1 MLLRDYLQ
9 TKHWISR
16 RKIVDLIKQWD
27 VFLNKKKIES
37 YKQEINKNDSLK
49 ISLLKIDEIVNLE
62 QKEYIPELLAFNKP
76 KWYTCSKS
84 DPHNKTFYEILPS
97 EFKNKYYYI
106 WRLDKDSHWLMLL
119 TSNPKLVHE
128 FEHPSKE
135 ILKTYIIVL
144 NKPFNRDLKEKILKG
159 IYEWWELLRTKE
171 IKKQGNWKIEITLNE
186 GKKRHIRRIFKSL
199 QYEVIDLQRISIWK
213 YKLWNLKEGEYK
225 II

>member
-9 TKHWISR
+9 TNHWISR
-16 RKIVDLIKQWD
+16 RRIIDLIKQWD
-27 VFLNKKKIES
+27 VFLNEKKIES

-49 ISLLKIDEIVNLE
+49 ISSLKIDEKVDLE
-62 QKEYIPELLAFNKP
+62 HKENVPELLAFNKP
-76 KWYTCSKS
+76 RWYTCSKS

-144 NKPFNRDLKEKILKG
+144 NKPFNWNLKEKILKG

-171 IKKQGNWKIEITLNE
+171 VKKQGNWKIEITLNE

-199 QYEVIDLQRISIWK
+199 QYEVVDLQRISIWK

>member
-159 IYEWWELLRTKE
+159 IYEGWELLRTKE

-199 QYEVIDLQRISIWK
+199 QYEVVDLQRISIWK

>member
-9 TKHWISR
+9 TNHWISR
-16 RKIVDLIKQWD
+16 RKIVDLIKQWN
-27 VFLNKKKIES
+27 VFLNEKKIES

-49 ISLLKIDEIVNLE
+49 ISLLKIDEIINFE
-62 QKEYIPELLAFNKP
+62 HKENIPELLAFNKP
-76 KWYTCSKS
+76 RWYTCSKS
-84 DPHNKTFYEILPS
+84 DPHNKTFYEILPN
-97 EFKNKYYYI
+97 EFKNRYYYI

-144 NKPFNRDLKEKILKG
+144 NKPFNRNLKEKILNG
-159 IYEWWELLRTKE
+159 IHEWWELLWTKE
-171 IKKQGNWKIEITLNE
+171 IKEQEGWKIEITLNE

-199 QYEVIDLQRISIWK
+199 QYEVVDLQRISIWK

>member
-159 IYEWWELLRTKE
+159 IYEGWELLRTKK

-199 QYEVIDLQRISIWK
+199 QYEVVDLQRISIWK

>member
-9 TKHWISR
+9 TNHWISR
-16 RKIVDLIKQWD
+16 RKIIDLIKQWD
-27 VFLNKKKIES
+27 VFLNEKKIES

-49 ISLLKIDEIVNLE
+49 ISPLKIDEIVDLK
-62 QKEYIPELLAFNKP
+62 QKESIPELLAFNKP
-76 KWYTCSKS
+76 RWYTCSKS

-106 WRLDKDSHWLMLL
+106 WRLDKDSRWLILL

-144 NKPFNRDLKEKILKG
+144 NKPFNRNLKERILKG

-171 IKKQGNWKIEITLNE
+171 IKRQEDWKIEITLNE

-199 QYEVIDLQRISIWK
+199 QYEVVDLQRISIWK

>member
-159 IYEWWELLRTKE
+159 IYEGWELLRTKE

>member
-9 TKHWISR
+9 TNHWISR
-16 RKIVDLIKQWD
+16 RKIVDLIKQWN
-27 VFLNKKKIES
+27 VFLNEKKIES
-37 YKQEINKNDSLK
+37 YKQEINENDSLK

-62 QKEYIPELLAFNKP
+62 QKEHIPELLAFNKP

-159 IYEWWELLRTKE
+159 IYEGWELLRTKE